1 MLAIKCSCHLKL
13 RYMYNVI
20 NIIQHIPINVFPV
33 TMAENYSKVEGTML
47 IDAIQKE
54 DLENINVLMSMGMSV
69 NESDANGTTPL
80 EAAIDCGNLEIVRL
94 LLMGGADVNLTYSRD
109 TEDDTDI
116 PFTPLLH
123 ALDYEEDAIALA
135 LVKAGAKLDTK
146 NHEGAT
152 PLHLAVNSNYDKLV
166 DEMIQHKSSVNA
178 KDDDG
183 YTALMVAAMIGS
195 KNILK
200 KLLDNSARINDQ
212 DENGCTAIMLAVENY
227 LKLADYDTGC
237 IELLREHNADLNIV
251 DEHGSNILMRH
262 FYAWTDDKEHMMFSL
277 IQAGCN
283 INTRNGAGLTPLLAA
298 VEFMRPTMVE
308 ALIAHGADINCLD
321 VDNQTPLYYL
331 AGNWVYS
338 ENECT
343 QIAKLFLDGG
353 ANPNISHPLSKA
365 AASGHVEFI
374 QLLLAYG
381 ADINTVHPMYGTVL
395 FNAGVVGKPAMAKIA
410 LDYKAH
416 INTSHIPDDMFPEH
430 PEHSNSHA
438 LMLMFAAGEQY
449 PFFDSDDYHVPKQIL
464 KSRDDLSLKNLAR
477 RSLRSHIIKTG
488 NHENLFEV
496 GKKLEIP
503 IVLKEYLV
511 YGVSIRDE
519 AEDSDITDDEDPR
532 KCVFEH
538 TIRWLD
544 D

>member
-1 MLAIKCSCHLKL
+1 MKL

-20 NIIQHIPINVFPV
+20 NIIQHIPINVFSV

-54 DLENINVLMSMGMSV
+54 DLENINFLMSMGMSV

-80 EAAIDCGNLEIVRL
+80 EAVIDCGNLKIVRL

-109 TEDDTDI
+109 TEDDTDV
-116 PFTPLLH
+116 PFAPLLH

-135 LVKAGAKLDTK
+135 LVNAGAKLDTK

-251 DEHGSNILMRH
+251 DENGSNILMRH

-277 IQAGCN
+277 IQA
-283 INTRNGAGLTPLLAA
+283 
-298 VEFMRPTMVE
+298 
-308 ALIAHGADINCLD
+308 
-321 VDNQTPLYYL
+321 
-331 AGNWVYS
+331 
-338 ENECT
+338 
-343 QIAKLFLDGG
+343 
-353 ANPNISHPLSKA
+353 
-365 AASGHVEFI
+365 
-374 QLLLAYG
+374 
-381 ADINTVHPMYGTVL
+381 
-395 FNAGVVGKPAMAKIA
+395 
-410 LDYKAH
+410 
-416 INTSHIPDDMFPEH
+416 
-430 PEHSNSHA
+430 
-438 LMLMFAAGEQY
+438 
-449 PFFDSDDYHVPKQIL
+449 
-464 KSRDDLSLKNLAR
+464 
-477 RSLRSHIIKTG
+477 
-488 NHENLFEV
+488 
-496 GKKLEIP
+496 
-503 IVLKEYLV
+503 
-511 YGVSIRDE
+511 
-519 AEDSDITDDEDPR
+519 
-532 KCVFEH
+532 
-538 TIRWLD
+538 
-544 D
+544 